1 MLLVISNNWQLM
13 ANDFKNG
20 SNGELLVS
28 YNSFH
33 GI

>member
-13 ANDFKNG
+13 ANDFKNE
-20 SNGELLVS
+20 SNGELFVS